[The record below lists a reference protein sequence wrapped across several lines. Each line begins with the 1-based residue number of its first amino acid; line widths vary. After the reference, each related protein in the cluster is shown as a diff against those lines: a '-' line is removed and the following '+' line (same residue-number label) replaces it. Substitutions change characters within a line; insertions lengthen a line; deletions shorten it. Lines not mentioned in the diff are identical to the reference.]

1 MWQGDSKKS
10 KNDFKPS
17 FDDEQWI
24 KQVQKLLNRMA
35 RYRLS
40 DEDIETIKKI
50 TDKL

>member
-1 MWQGDSKKS
+1 MS
-10 KNDFKPS
+10 PS
-17 FDDEQWI
+17 FDDEQWR